1 MNLKENLLK
10 VLSGENVD
18 VTPVISVTQIGIV
31 EAMKKTD
38 AYWPEA
44 HTDPEKM
51 ATLGSSLYELA
62 GLECARIPFC
72 LTVEAEAMGCKVDLG
87 TQEKTP
93 LVMESPF
100 ESAGDIEI
108 PSDFLKK
115 GRIPAVLEAV
125 KILKEKYGDN
135 LPVIVGIT
143 GPFTLTGH
151 LLGVEKLVR
160 YMRLRPGD
168 IELAVDKV
176 LEVSIEYAN
185 ALSEV
190 GPDIICVADPTS
202 ATELINPLQFKTLVK
217 PRLED
222 LSAEIDT
229 KRVLHICG
237 SAGPILKDMASAGY
251 DGLSLEEKV
260 DIKMVKEE
268 LNGGRKIMR
277 VGGRT
282 MSMGGAGKAPK
293 LIGNISSS
301 QTLFR
306 TSPDEV
312 KEKVSSALEAGV
324 DILAPSCGLA
334 PRSPLENIKAMI
346 QGRNEYYGI

>member
-1 MNLKENLLK
+1 MNLKENLLT

-18 VTPVISVTQIGIV
+18 ITPVISVTQIGIV
-31 EAMKKTD
+31 EAMEKTG
-38 AYWPEA
+38 ASWPEA

-51 ATLGSSLYELA
+51 ATLGSSLYELV

-87 TQEKTP
+87 NQEKNPQIT
-93 LVMESPF
+93 ESPF
-100 ESAGDIEI
+100 ENAGDIKI
-108 PSDFLKK
+108 PPGFLNK
-115 GRIPAVLEAV
+115 GRIPAVFEAV
-125 KILKEKYGDN
+125 KLLKEKYGDT

-151 LLGVEKLVR
+151 LLGVEKVVR
-160 YMRLRPGD
+160 NLRLRPGEVESALD
-168 IELAVDKV
+168 NT
-176 LEVSIEYAN
+176 LEVSIEYAR
-185 ALSEV
+185 AISEIE
-190 GPDIICVADPTS
+190 PDVICVADPTA
-202 ATELINPLQFKTLVK
+202 ATELINPLQFKNLVK

-222 LSAEIDT
+222 LAAEIDT
-229 KRVLHICG
+229 KKVLHICG
-237 SAGPILKDMASAGY
+237 SAGPIIKDMASAGY
-251 DGLSLEEKV
+251 DGLSIEEKV
-260 DIKMVKEE
+260 DIKMAKDE
-268 LNGGRKIMR
+268 LSRGGKIMR

-282 MSMGGAGKAPK
+282 MNMGGGKASK
-293 LIGNISSS
+293 LVGNISTT

-306 TSPDEV
+306 SSPDEV
-312 KEKVSSALEAGV
+312 KKEVKSVLDAGV